1 MEYKSP
7 SKDELLASIKP
18 DMVLTKRF
26 IKRIYGYGV
35 TDASFPDRAIAA
47 LEAAGCSKARQYY
60 ESWVNEY
67 EAAYNTELD
76 KAAHWYRQECEREWA
91 KKQKEGEEK
100 RKEQQKPEWKNRK
113 QQWTELS
120 IILGFQST
128 KKGK

>member
-1 MEYKSP
+1 MECTSP
-7 SKDELLASIKP
+7 SKEELLASIKP

-67 EAAYNTELD
+67 EAAHNAEL
-76 KAAHWYRQECEREWA
+76 KEVAHWYRLECEREW
-91 KKQKEGEEK
+91 KKGQKEGEE
-100 RKEQQKPEWKNRK
+100 RRK
-113 QQWTELS
+113 QNIIQDLHQRSDRELLS
-120 IILGFQST
+120 LLQT
-128 KKGK
+128 LK

>member
-1 MEYKSP
+1 MEFVSP
-7 SKDELLASIKP
+7 SKEELLASIKP

-67 EAAYNTELD
+67 EAAHNADLKE
-76 KAAHWYRQECEREWA
+76 AAHWYRQECERER
-91 KKQKEGEEK
+91 KKGQKEGEE
-100 RKEQQKPEWKNRK
+100 RRK
-113 QQWTELS
+113 QNIMQDLHQRSDRELLS
-120 IILGFQST
+120 LLQT
-128 KKGK
+128 LK